1 MYISH
6 CKEFKSCPLSML
18 NSVAASKARRVM
30 HDALKFEEVSFTT
43 SLHVG

>member
-1 MYISH
+1 
-6 CKEFKSCPLSML
+6 ML
-18 NSVAASKARRVM
+18 NSIAASKARRLM